1 MTNEITTKDDWITG
15 FFVGFIIG
23 AIIVISLFGLCT
35 GNEPETISP
44 EPGIVCVVY
53 GSKID
58 CMREENQDDK

>member
-1 MTNEITTKDDWITG
+1 MDDGAFG
-15 FFVGFIIG
+15 FLCGSMFGFG
-23 AIIVISLFGLCT
+23 AGCLLILLLINSFDG
-35 GNEPETISP
+35 EAEQETIRP